1 MLISK
6 EKFRHQSLIT
16 GRGET
21 KWEGS
26 KSSFTPTTQV
36 GANKVLAML
45 KGERKT
51 MSGHLSFQSY

>member
-1 MLISK
+1 MFISR
-6 EKFRHQSLIT
+6 EKFWHQSIII

-36 GANKVLAML
+36 GADKVLAML
-45 KGERKT
+45 KGEGKT